1 VDEPST
7 PVRFLDDALTER
19 LARVVAGAEPT
30 EAELRT
36 LAEGGQALAR
46 TLEASIRSSETRLTA
61 LSADPASAV
70 SELAAELRRVE
81 LLRVELDDLRADLA
95 VLDRRA
101 RALRGKWLGRDAA
114 ATSRRG
120 DHISPR

>member
-1 VDEPST
+1 VDEPS
-7 PVRFLDDALTER
+7 FSGNHLDSALTER

-46 TLEASIRSSETRLTA
+46 ALAASMRSSEARLAT

-101 RALRGKWLGRDAA
+101 RALRGKWLGQDASA
-114 ATSRRG
+114 MPSTPSRR
-120 DHISPR
+120 SS

>member
-1 VDEPST
+1 MDEPSFF
-7 PVRFLDDALTER
+7 VSYLDNALTER

-36 LAEGGQALAR
+36 LTEDGQSLAR
-46 TLEASIRSSETRLTA
+46 ALEASIRSSEARLSE
-61 LSADPASAV
+61 LSADPASSV

-101 RALRGKWLGRDAA
+101 RALRGKWLGRDAPA
-114 ATSRRG
+114 AASRR
-120 DHISPR
+120 SS

>member
-1 VDEPST
+1 MDEPST
-7 PVRFLDDALTER
+7 PVRFLDDALAER

-81 LLRVELDDLRADLA
+81 LLRVELDDLRHDLA

-101 RALRGKWLGRDAA
+101 RALRGKWLGRDDAAA

-120 DHISPR
+120 TSA

>member
-1 VDEPST
+1 VNEAGFSGNQLDE
-7 PVRFLDDALTER
+7 ALTER

-36 LAEGGQALAR
+36 LAEGGEALAR
-46 TLEASIRSSETRLTA
+46 ALAASIRSSEARLTS
-61 LSADPASAV
+61 LSADPSSAV

-81 LLRVELDDLRADLA
+81 LLRGELDDLRADLA

-101 RALRGKWLGRDAA
+101 RALRGKWLAR
-114 ATSRRG
+114 
-120 DHISPR
+120 PRS

>member
-1 VDEPST
+1 MDEPST
-7 PVRFLDDALTER
+7 PVRYLDDALSER

-101 RALRGKWLGRDAA
+101 RALRGKWLGRDAPA
-114 ATSRRG
+114 ATSRR
-120 DHISPR
+120 SL

>member
-1 VDEPST
+1 MDEPST

>member
-1 VDEPST
+1 VDEPSFS
-7 PVRFLDDALTER
+7 VRYLDDALTER
-19 LARVVAGAEPT
+19 LARVVAGADPT

-46 TLEASIRSSETRLTA
+46 TLEASIRSSEARLTV
-61 LSADPASAV
+61 LSEDPESAV

-81 LLRVELDDLRADLA
+81 LLRVELDDLRADLT

-101 RALRGKWLGRDAA
+101 RALRGKWLGRDATTA
-114 ATSRRG
+114 ASRR
-120 DHISPR
+120 SS

>member
-1 VDEPST
+1 MDDP
-7 PVRFLDDALTER
+7 PRFPNAQLDDALTER
-19 LARVVAGAEPT
+19 LAAVVAGAEPT

-46 TLEASIRSSETRLTA
+46 ALAASIRSSESRLTV

-81 LLRVELDDLRADLA
+81 LLRVELDDLHADLA

-101 RALRGKWLGRDAA
+101 RALRGKWLGRDVPAGPL
-114 ATSRRG
+114 RRG
-120 DHISPR
+120 S

>member
-1 VDEPST
+1 MHEPSFS
-7 PVRFLDDALTER
+7 VSYLDNALTER

-46 TLEASIRSSETRLTA
+46 ALDASIRSSEARLSD

-70 SELAAELRRVE
+70 SELASELRRVE

-101 RALRGKWLGRDAA
+101 RALRGKWLGRDAPPA
-114 ATSRRG
+114 GSRR
-120 DHISPR
+120 SS

>member
-1 VDEPST
+1 VDEP
-7 PVRFLDDALTER
+7 PRFPNAQLDDALTER
-19 LARVVAGAEPT
+19 LAAVVAGAEPT

-46 TLEASIRSSETRLTA
+46 ALAASIRSSEARLTD

-101 RALRGKWLGRDAA
+101 RTLRGKWLGRDAPA
-114 ATSRRG
+114 AASRR
-120 DHISPR
+120 SS

>member
-1 VDEPST
+1 MDEP
-7 PVRFLDDALTER
+7 PRFPNAQLDDALTER
-19 LARVVAGAEPT
+19 LAAVVAGAEPT

-46 TLEASIRSSETRLTA
+46 ALAASIRSSEARLTV

-70 SELAAELRRVE
+70 SELASELRRVE

-114 ATSRRG
+114 AATARRG
-120 DHISPR
+120 TSA